1 MGVAKAKKMPKKTLT
16 QKINRYGPTKENT
29 LLKIEDLN
37 KGLDWVDD
45 IAGQSYTAFTYFRE
59 SMESTDQELFNA
71 VVTPYNLTDEQ
82 EKKEIVRHY
91 RALLRTLREK
101 LKKGDR
107 ELLRTAFE
115 MAADAH
121 KTMRRKSGEPYI
133 LHPIAVAMI
142 AADEIG
148 LGVRST
154 ICALLHDTVEDTD
167 ITLEDIKRE
176 FGNEIA
182 KIVDGLTKIATVMDT
197 NSSQQAENFKKI
209 LLTLTDDPRVIL
221 IKLADRLHN
230 MRTMD
235 SMKQEKQLK
244 IASETIWV
252 YAPLAHRMGLYNI
265 KTELEDLSMKYLEPD
280 KYHEIARKL
289 ADTKRERTK
298 YINEFIKPL
307 KEKLSHSGLQFDMYG
322 RPKSIHSIWNK
333 IKKKGVSFEEVY
345 DLFAI
350 RIILDVPLEK
360 EKEECWKVYSMVT
373 DEYLPSPER
382 LRDWLSNPKSNG
394 YEALHTTVMGPQG
407 KWVEVQIRSK
417 RMNEIAEKGLAAHF
431 KYKEGTQSEDRF
443 DKWFIQIREALGNQ
457 EEESIDFL
465 QDFKTSFLAEEIYV
479 YTPKGEVKMLPVN
492 SSALDFAF
500 YIHTAIGS
508 KCIGAKVNHKLVP
521 ISHKLRSGDQ
531 IEIITSNK
539 QKPSED
545 WLNNV
550 VTAKAKNSIKDALR
564 EEKKIIS
571 EEGKYT
577 AQRKLEGIGAAYN
590 PYNLDQL
597 VNFYKLP
604 SQLDLLYKIAT
615 KSIDLKELKTF
626 QVIGDKIEAPKP
638 VVVAPDPNAEVNTY
652 KPLPKKGDSELII
665 FGESSDKIKYNLA
678 KCCNPIPGD
687 DVFGFVSTGKGLII
701 HRTSCPNATQLLANY
716 GHRVVKTKWAKNKE
730 ISFLTGLR
738 IIGLDDVGVVNKITT
753 IISGDLKINIAALT
767 IESKDGMFEGTIKVF
782 VHDKD
787 ELEELVSRIQSLH
800 GIQKVIRFDTEL
812 V

>member
-1 MGVAKAKKMPKKTLT
+1 MEALPIPK
-16 QKINRYGPTKENT
+16 NT
-29 LLKIEDLN
+29 AI
-37 KGLDWVDD
+37 V
-45 IAGQSYTAFTYFRE
+45 
-59 SMESTDQELFNA
+59 
-71 VVTPYNLTDEQ
+71 PHYNLDEEQ

-91 RALLRTLREK
+91 RALLRALKEK
-101 LKKGDR
+101 LKKGDK

-115 MAADAH
+115 MAAEAH
-121 KTMRRKSGEPYI
+121 KSMRRKSGEPYI

-142 AADEIG
+142 CVEEIG

-167 ITLEDIKRE
+167 IVLEDIKNE

-182 KIVDGLTKIATVMDT
+182 KIIDGLTKISTVFDA

-230 MRTMD
+230 MRTLD
-235 SMKQEKQLK
+235 AMKQEKQLK

-252 YAPLAHRMGLYNI
+252 YAPLAHRMGLYNL
-265 KTELEDLSMKYLEPD
+265 KTELEDLSMKYMEPAIY
-280 KYHEIARKL
+280 KEIAKKL
-289 ADTKRERTK
+289 SETKRERTK
-298 YINEFIKPL
+298 YINEFIRPI
-307 KEKLSHSGLQFDMYG
+307 KEKLSAASFDFEIQG

-333 IKKKGVSFEEVY
+333 IKKKEISFEEVY

-350 RIILDVPLEK
+350 RIILNSPLEK
-360 EKEECWKVYSMVT
+360 EKEDCWKVYSMIT
-373 DEYLPSPER
+373 DEYSPSPER

-394 YEALHTTVMGPQG
+394 YEALHTTVMGPHG
-407 KWVEVQIRSK
+407 KWVEVQIRTK

-431 KYKEGTQSEDRF
+431 KYKEEAQSEDRF
-443 DKWFIQIREALGNQ
+443 DQWFVQIREALVNQQ
-457 EEESIDFL
+457 EEGIDFL

-479 YTPKGEVKMLPVN
+479 YTPKGDVKMLPIN
-492 SSALDFAF
+492 SSALDFAY

-531 IEIITSNK
+531 IEIITSKK

-545 WLNNV
+545 WLSSV

-564 EEKKIIS
+564 EEKKNVA
-571 EEGKYT
+571 EEGKYIL
-577 AQRKLEGIGAAYN
+577 QRKLEGMGAVFS
-590 PYNLDQL
+590 PYNIDQL
-597 VNFYKLP
+597 MFYYKLT
-604 SQLDLLYKIAT
+604 SQIDLLYKIAT
-615 KSIDLKELKTF
+615 KSIDLKELKLF
-626 QVIGDKIEAPKP
+626 QVMGDKIEAPKQ
-638 VVVAPDPNAEVNTY
+638 VNQSPETNQETGVQ
-652 KPLPKKGDSELII
+652 KTASKKDTELII
-665 FGESSDKIKYNLA
+665 FGESSDKIKYTLG

-687 DVFGFVSTGKGLII
+687 DVFGFVSTAKGLII
-701 HRTSCPNATQLLANY
+701 HRNNCPNAPQLLASY

-730 ISFLTGLR
+730 ISFLTGLS
-738 IIGLDDVGVVNKITT
+738 IIGLDDVGVVNKITN
-753 IISGDLKINIAALT
+753 IISGELKINIAALT
-767 IESKDGMFEGTIKVF
+767 IESTEGLFKGTIKVY

-787 ELEELVSRIQSLH
+787 ELEELVYRIKSLS
-800 GIQKVIRFDTEL
+800 GIQKVMRFDTES